1 MLTREEVETIRIPMH
16 MGWEDVG
23 GEWQPLQIFGMPE
36 PYDVRAIEAGAI
48 AEANG
53 HLPRGATAAI
63 WAMVE
68 TGKVPVATTHVQCS
82 RKFGQS
88 AASATG
94 TR

>member
-1 MLTREEVETIRIPMH
+1 MLTKEELATIRLPE
-16 MGWEDVG
+16 GCDWVRPNGVG
-23 GEWQPLQIFGMPE
+23 KWFTHY
-36 PYDVRAIEAGAI
+36 PYTHGQTDRAISAVAE